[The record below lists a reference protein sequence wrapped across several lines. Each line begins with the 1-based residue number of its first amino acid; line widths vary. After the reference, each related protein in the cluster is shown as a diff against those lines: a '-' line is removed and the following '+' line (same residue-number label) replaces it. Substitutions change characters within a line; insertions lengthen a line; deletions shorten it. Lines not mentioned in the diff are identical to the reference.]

1 MANRVIKNTYAGQ
14 KEILK
19 FNEFVATV
27 VTVDDSNVAANENGK
42 KIVKAGTIIGGS
54 SKKVLENPGEAVV
67 DKVTPAIKATKTI
80 GNTTS
85 GIVYTANKAGADGND
100 ISITLVDPGQAGEL
114 GVVVTGTDIVVN
126 LEYEASAV
134 VSTAA
139 EVIAAI
145 MANKDAAALV
155 TAVPLTTGAGVAA
168 AAAKTSLADGVDIAV
183 ANYAEG
189 VLLYDVDVTN
199 GPREG
204 SMVIWGFIDL
214 AKIDPVDSTVMTALP
229 KITFMY

>member
-1 MANRVIKNTYAGQ
+1 MANRVIKETYVNR

-19 FNEFVATV
+19 YNEFIACP
-27 VTVDDSNVAANENGK
+27 VTVSDANVAANADGK
-42 KIVKAGTIIGGS
+42 KIVKAGTVIGGS

-80 GNTTS
+80 GTTTS
-85 GIVYTANKAGADGND
+85 GIIYTANVAGKGGNS
-100 ISITLVDPGQAGEL
+100 ISIKLVDPGQAGEL

-126 LEYEASAV
+126 LEYEGSALTSTALEVVEAINADKDASALI
-134 VSTAA
+134 TAA
-139 EVIAAI
+139 
-145 MANKDAAALV
+145 
-155 TAVPLTTGAGVAA
+155 PLTTGEGVAA
-168 AAAKTSLADGVDIAV
+168 AATKTSLAGGADIAV

-214 AKIDPVDSTVMTALP
+214 AKVDPVDSTVMTALP
-229 KITFMY
+229 KITYLY

>member
-1 MANRVIKNTYAGQ
+1 MANRVIKETFTNH

-27 VTVDDSNVAANENGK
+27 VTVGDTGVSANADGK
-42 KIVKAGTIIGGS
+42 KIVKAGTVIGGS

-67 DKVTPAIKATKTI
+67 DKVTPAVKATKTI
-80 GNTTS
+80 GTTTS
-85 GIVYTANKAGADGND
+85 GIVYTANVAGTDGNN
-100 ISITLVDPGQAGEL
+100 ISIKLVDPGTTGDL
-114 GVVVTGTDIVVN
+114 GVVVTGSDIVVN
-126 LEYEASAV
+126 LKYTSALA
-134 VSTAA
+134 STAL
-139 EVIAAI
+139 EVVAALNT
-145 MANKDAAALV
+145 NKDASALITAA
-155 TAVPLTTGAGVAA
+155 PLTTGEGVVAA
-168 AAAKTSLADGVDIAV
+168 ATKTSLAGGADIAV

-214 AKIDPVDSTVMTALP
+214 AKVDPVDSTVMTALP
-229 KITFMY
+229 KITYLY

>member
-1 MANRVIKNTYAGQ
+1 MANRVIKETFTNH

-27 VTVDDSNVAANENGK
+27 VTVGDTGVSANADGK
-42 KIVKAGTIIGGS
+42 KIVKAGTVIGGT
-54 SKKVLENPGEAVV
+54 SKKVLENPGETVIN
-67 DKVTPAIKATKTI
+67 KVTPAIKATKTI
-80 GNTTS
+80 GTTTS
-85 GIVYTANKAGADGND
+85 GIVYTANAAGAAGNN
-100 ISITLVDPGQAGEL
+100 ISIKLVDPGAAGNL

-126 LEYEASAV
+126 LKYASALA
-134 VSTAA
+134 STAL
-139 EVIAAI
+139 EVVAALN
-145 MANKDAAALV
+145 ADKDASALITAA
-155 TAVPLTTGAGVAA
+155 PLTTGEGVAA
-168 AAAKTSLADGVDIAV
+168 AATKTSLAGGADIAV

-214 AKIDPVDSTVMTALP
+214 AKVDPVDSTVMTALP
-229 KITFMY
+229 KITYLY

>member
-1 MANRVIKNTYAGQ
+1 MANRVIKETFTNH

-27 VTVDDSNVAANENGK
+27 VTVGDTGVSANADGK
-42 KIVKAGTIIGGS
+42 KIVKAGTVIGGS
-54 SKKVLENPGEAVV
+54 TKKVLENPGEPVV

-80 GNTTS
+80 GTTTS
-85 GIVYTANKAGADGND
+85 GIVYTANAAGADGNN
-100 ISITLVDPGQAGEL
+100 ISIKLVDPGTTGDL
-114 GVVVTGTDIVVN
+114 GVVVTGSDIVVN
-126 LEYEASAV
+126 LKYASAL
-134 VSTAA
+134 VSTAL
-139 EVIAAI
+139 EVVEAI
-145 MANKDAAALV
+145 NANKDASALITAA
-155 TAVPLTTGAGVAA
+155 PLTTGEGVAA
-168 AAAKTSLADGVDIAV
+168 AATKTSLAGGADIAV

-214 AKIDPVDSTVMTALP
+214 AKVDPVDSTVMTALP
-229 KITFMY
+229 KITYLY